1 MNKLDA
7 FSKMNDLIFYTGDE
21 LLNKV
26 EKYKSFIP
34 RILLDEII
42 EYLNNKNEERVLEL
56 FGLRRTGKTIY
67 VVSIV

>member
-34 RILLDEII
+34 SPILLCISYESK
-42 EYLNNKNEERVLEL
+42 Y
-56 FGLRRTGKTIY
+56 
-67 VVSIV
+67 